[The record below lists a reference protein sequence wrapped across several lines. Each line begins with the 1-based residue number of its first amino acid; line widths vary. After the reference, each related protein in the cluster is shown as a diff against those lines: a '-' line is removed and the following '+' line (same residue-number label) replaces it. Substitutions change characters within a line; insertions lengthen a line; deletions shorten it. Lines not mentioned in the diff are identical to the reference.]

1 MLINLLNNLIE
12 KKFYENKE
20 EIQNKLNV
28 FFAMNVI
35 SEEEYSNLILKVEE
49 KYKVEEIVEET
60 ETEEK
65 TTDTVESEG

>member
-1 MLINLLNNLIE
+1 MLVNLLNNLIE

-28 FFAMNVI
+28 FFVMNVI

>member
-35 SEEEYSNLILKVEE
+35 SEEEYSNLILKTEE
-49 KYKVEEIVEET
+49 MYKTEEINIEKIAEENT
-60 ETEEK
+60 
-65 TTDTVESEG
+65 ESEVQE